1 MRAGGSY
8 NMKSISRKISRSAK
22 FQRATFK
29 NAEKKYAIEKRKLL
43 ERFRSHPVTEEI
55 EGGPSASN
63 SSNTLGGRGN
73 LFSYIGF
80 QRNANPITPVERVL
94 LTSGRIKGKKPRK
107 TETRKNRIRQT
118 YTATIPDI
126 KMLRSASPMP
136 FQGGRSWLFDI
147 ETGISGFN
155 NYLVKRFSSGRSGT
169 ALQSKNRVRSGSYSP
184 PAMGYIRKL
193 LAQFV
198 ASFK

>member
-1 MRAGGSY
+1 MRAGGTY
-8 NMKSISRKISRSAK
+8 NMKRIATKIAASRK
-22 FQRATFK
+22 FNRATLR
-29 NAEKKYAIEKRKLL
+29 NAEKKYAIEKKKLVD
-43 ERFRSHPVTEEI
+43 RFRNHPVTQEI

-80 QRNANPITPVERVL
+80 HRSSDPIPPVERVL
-94 LTSGRIKGKKPRK
+94 LMSGGVKKAKGK
-107 TETRKNRIRQT
+107 TQISKNKIQQNYR
-118 YTATIPDI
+118 ATIPNV
-126 KMLRSASPMP
+126 KALRSASPLP

-169 ALQSKNRVRSGSYSP
+169 ALQTKKKIRGGSYKP
-184 PAMGYIRKL
+184 PSNGYIRKL
-193 LAQFV
+193 LAQFI